1 MPMFVNIKYMFFS
14 VPVYHFIFPSLLLC
28 VHLTLWDQKKKRKNY
43 HCLHRASCSLAS
55 FLLMAAFSFQDSSV
69 GSFNQNSPEVCSSLS
84 SPEVRPA
91 ETLVPQMSAMR
102 ENNILIKTKQ
112 KYKIKKKQLL
122 KHEIF
127 QDFIHN
133 L

>member
-1 MPMFVNIKYMFFS
+1 MPMFVNIKYMLFS
-14 VPVYHFIFPSLLLC
+14 VPVYHFIF
-28 VHLTLWDQKKKRKNY
+28 HLFSRVCISPCETKKKKRKNY

-102 ENNILIKTKQ
+102 E
-112 KYKIKKKQLL
+112 KI
-122 KHEIF
+122 F
-127 QDFIHN
+127 
-133 L
+133 